1 MVRGLF
7 IALEGPDG
15 SGKSTIIKLIGNYL
29 KDKGIEF
36 VMTREPGGTL
46 IGEEIRHIVLDE
58 KNTGI
63 SDETEALLYAAAR
76 GQHVHEKIL
85 PSLKEGKLVLCE
97 RFVLSS
103 LAYQGV
109 GRGLGI
115 EKVKAINDFAIRG
128 VYPDLILFFHVDPE
142 VTLERKTGNQGGDRL
157 EQEGNDFHRTVY
169 EGYMELLKLYPKNIK
184 VIDATKSIE
193 EVLEQSIKEVEDL
206 LTKKRE

>member
-1 MVRGLF
+1 MRGLF

-85 PSLKEGKLVLCE
+85 PSLEEGKLVLCE

-115 EKVKAINDFAIRG
+115 ERVKAINDFAIRG
-128 VYPDLILFFHVDPE
+128 VYPDLILFFYVDPE

>member
-1 MVRGLF
+1 MRGLF

-85 PSLKEGKLVLCE
+85 PSLEEGKLVLCE

-157 EQEGNDFHRTVY
+157 EQEGNDFHKTVY

>member
-1 MVRGLF
+1 MRGLF

-85 PSLKEGKLVLCE
+85 PSLEKGKLVLCE

-115 EKVKAINDFAIRG
+115 ERVKAINDFAIRG
-128 VYPDLILFFHVDPE
+128 VYPDLILFFYVDPE

>member
-157 EQEGNDFHRTVY
+157 EQEGNDFHKTVY